1 MGIVGLIIV
10 LLVIAFLL
18 RLDFI
23 FYIVYVCVGIIALSR
38 WAIPHALK
46 KLHLEREYVERAF
59 LGELVTINLHWHN
72 TGRLPLP
79 WVELVESIP
88 PGLRIGEP
96 IQRVMTIAGNEEGTL
111 RYQVQAGKRGYYRLG
126 PLRLTTGDLFGLV
139 SSRGAYIKP
148 DYLTVYPRIVALS
161 SLGLP
166 SKLPFGTIA
175 SRQRL
180 FEDPA
185 RPTGVREYHS
195 GDSQRHI
202 NWKVSAHT
210 EQLLVKRFQPAI
222 SLETTILLNLYKS
235 DYEQR
240 NWTFNTE
247 WAIVVAA
254 SLAAHL
260 IEQRQATGLISNG
273 IDPLAYGDDKELQF
287 NEESGRLAH
296 DDPGEPQNQLTTP
309 SISPRRGREHL
320 MKILERLARI
330 ESYDTVS
337 FEQWAIKACVNLSW
351 GTTLLIITS
360 RGDNATCQTLHRLVR
375 AGFNPILIAVEG
387 DNNFGLVRNR
397 ARRLGFQAFNV
408 SAISGMDLWR
418 QSRQGI
424 L

>member
-23 FYIVYVCVGIIALSR
+23 FYIVYVCLGIIALSR
-38 WAIPHALK
+38 WAIPHALRQ
-46 KLHLEREYVERAF
+46 LRLERTYVDHAF
-59 LGELVTINLHWHN
+59 LGETVTINLHWHN
-72 TGRLPLP
+72 SGRLPLP
-79 WVELVESIP
+79 WVELVESVP
-88 PGLRIGEP
+88 PGLRIGGP
-96 IQRVMTIAGNEEGTL
+96 LQRAMTISGREEGTL
-111 RYQVQAGKRGYYRLG
+111 HYQVQGGKRGYYRLG

-139 SSRGAYIKP
+139 SSRGAFVRP
-148 DYLTVYPRIVALS
+148 DFLTVYPRIVALS

-166 SKLPFGTIA
+166 SRLPFGTIA
-175 SRQRL
+175 ARQRL

-222 SLETTILLNLYKS
+222 SLETTILLNLHKP

-260 IEQRQATGLISNG
+260 IDQRQPTGLITNG
-273 IDPLAYGDDKELQF
+273 IDPLAFAADKDLQF
-287 NEESGRLAH
+287 NQESGRLIREESGSA
-296 DDPGEPQNQLTTP
+296 QNQSTTL
-309 SISPRRGREHL
+309 SIPPRHSREHL

-330 ESYDTVS
+330 ESYDTVT
-337 FEQWAIKACVNLSW
+337 FDQWAVRACLNLSW
-351 GTTLLIITS
+351 GTTLLTITS
-360 RGDNATCQTLHRLVR
+360 RGDTATCQTLHRLVR

-387 DNNFGLVRNR
+387 DNNFGLVRDR
-397 ARRLGFQAFNV
+397 ARRLGFKAFNV
-408 SAISGMDLWR
+408 SAISGMDTWR
-418 QSRQGI
+418 KSQQRNR
-424 L
+424 